1 MMALAALVAGAA
13 AVVYVHNEASNALA
27 AQGAAT
33 VMAAGTADQAPKA
46 LYDFNA
52 LPDPVKRMI
61 EAIAEAAQSGEI
73 EKMRPVL
80 ESNELKPMI
89 AADHVDDPI
98 AFWKKESAD
107 GSGRDVLAAMLNV
120 MSAGYVRVGKGQ
132 DEMYVWPYFAETG
145 LSALTPAQEVELYR
159 IVPPQLVAPMK
170 KSGKYSYYKL
180 GIAPTGVWHY
190 FLR

>member
-13 AVVYVHNEASNALA
+13 AVVYVHNEVSNALA

-80 ESNELKPMI
+80 ESNELKPML
-89 AADHVDDPI
+89 AGTVFSVLFATW
-98 AFWKKESAD
+98 FWRRGLKSYTGASA
-107 GSGRDVLAAMLNV
+107 
-120 MSAGYVRVGKGQ
+120 
-132 DEMYVWPYFAETG
+132 
-145 LSALTPAQEVELYR
+145 
-159 IVPPQLVAPMK
+159 
-170 KSGKYSYYKL
+170 
-180 GIAPTGVWHY
+180 
-190 FLR
+190 